1 MSNPT
6 EETKIAV
13 LETLVAGMTKEISR
27 LVVKVDTLNDSIN
40 NHYVKK
46 EDFIAVKGEVE
57 KLRYWQAK
65 VIGIAFMAA
74 FTIQYLPGVLS
85 NIVSNIS
92 TR

>member
-1 MSNPT
+1 MSNLT

-27 LVVKVDTLNDSIN
+27 LVIKVDALNDSIN

-46 EDFIAVKGEVE
+46 EDFIAVRAEVE

-65 VIGIAFMAA
+65 VIGISLSAA
-74 FTIQYLPGVLS
+74 FTINYLPGVLHT
-85 NIVSNIS
+85 IVTNIS
-92 TR
+92 SR